1 MDTPMNAAYGKEEK
15 KQKEPAK
22 SLMDGFR
29 IQLREIVGPISPV
42 LLIIAVVCAFLF
54 FMTILFT
61 VLYLP
66 MGLSFMATKN
76 ASGFW
81 SYLGTFVLYLFGF
94 FVTLVTIGSII
105 VVSYLEIKSLATAP
119 KPA

>member
-1 MDTPMNAAYGKEEK
+1 MDTPMNAAYGKEH
-15 KQKEPAK
+15 KEPVK
-22 SLMDGFR
+22 SFMETVR
-29 IQLREIVGPISPV
+29 IQLRETLGPVSPV
-42 LLIIAVVCAFLF
+42 LLVIAVICASLF

-76 ASGFW
+76 ATGFW
-81 SYLGTFVLYLFGF
+81 SYVGTFFIYLFGF

-105 VVSYLEIKSLATAP
+105 VVSYLEIKAAATAP